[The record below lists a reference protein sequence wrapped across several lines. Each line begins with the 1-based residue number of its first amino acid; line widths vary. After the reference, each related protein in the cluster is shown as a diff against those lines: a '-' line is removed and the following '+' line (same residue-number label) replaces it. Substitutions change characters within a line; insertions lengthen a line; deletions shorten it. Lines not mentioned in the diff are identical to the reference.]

1 MSSRAAKSLHAK
13 QASGCDKMQ
22 KVFPDLSDR
31 EYEILQLI
39 AQGKSNKEIAAI
51 LYLAEPS
58 VRVYCTI
65 LFRKL
70 GVATRTQA
78 ALKFLAK
85 LGHEEAM
92 KFLTGKA

>member
-1 MSSRAAKSLHAK
+1 
-13 QASGCDKMQ
+13 MQ

-39 AQGKSNKEIAAI
+39 TQGKSNKEIAAT
-51 LYLAEPS
+51 LKLAEPS

-78 ALKFLAK
+78 AIKFLTK

-92 KFLTGKA
+92 KFLTGKV

>member
-1 MSSRAAKSLHAK
+1 
-13 QASGCDKMQ
+13 MQ

-31 EYEILQLI
+31 EYEVLQLI
-39 AQGKSNKEIAAI
+39 TQGKSNKEIAAT
-51 LYLAEPS
+51 LKFAEPT
-58 VRVYCTI
+58 VRCDCTI

-78 ALKFLAK
+78 AIKFLAK

-92 KFLTGKA
+92 KFLTSKP

>member
-1 MSSRAAKSLHAK
+1 MERNLHAK

-39 AQGKSNKEIAAI
+39 TKGKSNKEIATI
-51 LYLAEPS
+51 LKCAEPS

-70 GVATRTQA
+70 HVATRTQA
-78 ALKFLAK
+78 AIKFLAE
-85 LGHEEAM
+85 LGHEEAI
-92 KFLTGKA
+92 KFLTDKV

>member
-1 MSSRAAKSLHAK
+1 
-13 QASGCDKMQ
+13 MQ

-31 EYEILQLI
+31 EYEMLQLI
-39 AQGKSNKEIAAI
+39 AKGKPNREIAAI
-51 LYLAEPS
+51 LKLAEPS
-58 VRVYCTI
+58 VKVYCTI

-78 ALKFLAK
+78 AIKFLAK

-92 KFLTGKA
+92 KFLAGTP